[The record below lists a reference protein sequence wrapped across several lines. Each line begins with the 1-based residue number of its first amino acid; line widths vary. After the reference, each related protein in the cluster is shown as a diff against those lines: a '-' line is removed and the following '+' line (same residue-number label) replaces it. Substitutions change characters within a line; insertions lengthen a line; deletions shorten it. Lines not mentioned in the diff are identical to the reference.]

1 MWEKLISGVL
11 WAQGLKKWFS
21 APPLLYGS
29 PVDSCRNYFS
39 LVCFLQQGTGK
50 FSKRNFFQH
59 FLSLLV
65 AHSDFY
71 IATYMSLPGGTCPRG
86 VYQLLSSLYTV
97 LVSPVSHK
105 GLYPLDSRLK
115 YTKIPCIGFGTWF
128 SHHNFSSA
136 QGRNLKELVLHS
148 VGVCSLT
155 YTSASM
161 LSWSHLSVMPIW

>member
-1 MWEKLISGVL
+1 MIFQTSVSCTETTYFPVENNFPWYPLYSRI
-11 WAQGLKKWFS
+11 QGDSLKF
-21 APPLLYGS
+21 P
-29 PVDSCRNYFS
+29 
-39 LVCFLQQGTGK
+39 
-50 FSKRNFFQH
+50 KRNFFQH

-65 AHSDFY
+65 AHSGFY
-71 IATYMSLPGGTCPRG
+71 TATYMSSLGDTCTR
-86 VYQLLSSLYTV
+86 VDHHLVSFLYHV
-97 LVSPVSHK
+97 LVFLVSPK
-105 GLYPLDSRLK
+105 GLYSPDSRLK

-161 LSWSHLSVMPIW
+161 LG